1 MATQPL
7 LLQSEPARSAPADRS
22 APVRPLLP
30 GFVALA
36 ACAGPVAPTRSWA
49 VLGVQAMGYTDHA
62 LTRVIGRFCGRGTMV
77 RLNGGR
83 GHVLAPAGDRQQAL
97 RLAHRMRTE
106 FGDAVWISVTWRPY
120 AELAGGVREAED
132 VLRVV
137 CALGRQPGVHQLDDV
152 AVELAVASNLEVSRR
167 LAALIEPVV
176 KRPELL
182 RTLEALIAADGNRAR
197 AAADLIIHRST
208 IDYRLGR
215 IEALTGHSPVRVR
228 GLQTLCTALAA
239 HALTRPRSASPSEA

>member
-7 LLQSEPARSAPADRS
+7 LLQPGSARP

-36 ACAGPVAPTRSWA
+36 ECAGPVATTHSWA
-49 VLGVQAMGYTDHA
+49 VLGVQALGFTDHA
-62 LTRVIGRFCGRGTMV
+62 LTRAVGRFCGNGILV

-83 GHVLAPAGDRQQAL
+83 GHVLAPAADRQQAL
-97 RLAHRMRTE
+97 RLARRVRTE
-106 FGDAVWISVTWRPY
+106 LGDAVWISATWRPY
-120 AELAGGVREAED
+120 EDLAGGIREAED
-132 VLRVV
+132 ILRVV
-137 CALGRQPGVHQLDDV
+137 CALGRRPDVHQLDDV
-152 AVELAVASNLEVSRR
+152 AVELAVANNPEVSRR

-176 KRPELL
+176 RHPELL

-197 AAADLIIHRST
+197 AAADLTIHRST

-215 IEALTGHSPVRVR
+215 VEALTGHSPVRIR

-239 HALTRPRSASPSEA
+239 HTLAHPRNAAASKV